1 MDEAAKEGDEVTI
14 QFTGKLKDGTP
25 VLSTIE
31 TGPFSFQVGDDTIFE
46 KLGQAVAGMSP
57 GEKKVVQLNAED
69 AFGERDDNLLMEVPL
84 EKIKSEIEVGN
95 VLVDPVEEDIQWEVM
110 EIRETTVLL
119 DGNHPLAGKA
129 LDFEIELV
137 SIDGEGD
144 GSTGPTVHQKTNR
157 KIQ

>member
-1 MDEAAKEGDEVTI
+1 
-14 QFTGKLKDGTP
+14 
-25 VLSTIE
+25 
-31 TGPFSFQVGDDTIFE
+31 
-46 KLGQAVAGMSP
+46 MSP

-144 GSTGPTVHQKTNR
+144 GSTGPTVH
-157 KIQ
+157 